1 MSDKTHQTNKSEYQ
15 VRVDGKPVY
24 RNGCMSRHTFT
35 KYRDACNENPSC
47 YVDIVRV
54 STDIIL
60 SQATYHDFKR
70 HFVNSTEIM
79 E

>member
-1 MSDKTHQTNKSEYQ
+1 MSDKAHQANTSEYQ

-24 RNGCMSRHTFT
+24 YNGCISKHTFN
-35 KYRDACNENPSC
+35 KYLEMCRENPDC

-60 SQATYHDFKR
+60 CQATYHDFER
-70 HFVNSTEIM
+70 HFNNI
-79 E
+79 